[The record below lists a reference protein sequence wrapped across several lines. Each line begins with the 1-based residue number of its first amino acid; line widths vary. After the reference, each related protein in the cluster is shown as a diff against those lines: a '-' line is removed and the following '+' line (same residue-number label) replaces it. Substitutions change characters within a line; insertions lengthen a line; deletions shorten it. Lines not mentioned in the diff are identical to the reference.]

1 LIRPDQYSDDLL
13 LHFKED
19 ELDAIHDD
27 IMKKLA
33 GEEYETFKLDRI
45 MKNNIEDILDI
56 LLQRNGDRVLA
67 IGELAKLLISS
78 SNYESKLILAM
89 IQLVQKLPPYP
100 LISPL
105 GEIELCSQYLDPL
118 LFSLFNDYKEK
129 VNFRWPNLTLHDE
142 AAHTDPSSR
151 RPDATMTIITQNTFG
166 ENRGYGEAKT
176 SQNNSNYD
184 LTRDLVRTNTFSKQS
199 IDLASMNAVVGF
211 QAVGNHVT
219 FSVLVLANDGVYVA
233 CDITSMDLN

>member
-1 LIRPDQYSDDLL
+1 
-13 LHFKED
+13 
-19 ELDAIHDD
+19 
-27 IMKKLA
+27 MKKLA

-142 AAHTDPSSR
+142 AAHT
-151 RPDATMTIITQNTFG
+151 
-166 ENRGYGEAKT
+166 
-176 SQNNSNYD
+176 NSD
-184 LTRDLVRTNTFSKQS
+184 SILFS
-199 IDLASMNAVVGF
+199 
-211 QAVGNHVT
+211 
-219 FSVLVLANDGVYVA
+219 
-233 CDITSMDLN
+233 